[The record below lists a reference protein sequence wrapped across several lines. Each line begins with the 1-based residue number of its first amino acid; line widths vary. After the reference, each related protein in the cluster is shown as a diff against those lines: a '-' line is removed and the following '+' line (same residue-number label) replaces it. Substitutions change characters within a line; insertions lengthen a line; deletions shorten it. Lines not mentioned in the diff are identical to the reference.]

1 MRQAGVAEKAVDHLL
16 VTETF
21 AGPDHIDYQGE
32 RNGQR
37 QFAVS
42 GEILTAEEGVD
53 ILPVL
58 RKKSR
63 NEFQRIICFIFA
75 VITASWR
82 EIFTATSLP
91 KISFINFSL

>member
-42 GEILTAEEGVD
+42 SEILAVKGSID
-53 ILPVL
+53 ILPAL

-63 NEFQRIICFIFA
+63 NEFQ
-75 VITASWR
+75 
-82 EIFTATSLP
+82 
-91 KISFINFSL
+91 

>member
-42 GEILTAEEGVD
+42 SEILAVKGSID
-53 ILPVL
+53 ILPAL
-58 RKKSR
+58 RKKSS
-63 NEFQRIICFIFA
+63 NEFQ
-75 VITASWR
+75 
-82 EIFTATSLP
+82 
-91 KISFINFSL
+91 